1 MVDKKA
7 LKDAGKKWVNKTV
20 KSMKKI
26 NKSMLDPLGVKE
38 FVSNYKKSK
47 RKSKVS
53 KSRMAQRTGN
63 KYMVDKG
70 TTYVKPKAKVARNL
84 APVKPTPKRKGTPR
98 NLAPV
103 KPTPKYIPIP
113 KGDSP
118 KYKRP
123 IGKPTPE
130 QLKQLPKPSRF
141 LKTKPK
147 KPSSSESANTKKQR
161 QLRKLHQLNRLK
173 NTRK

>member
-7 LKDAGKKWVNKTV
+7 LKDAGKKYIKKLKTSFKNVV
-20 KSMKKI
+20 KQSK
-26 NKSMLDPLGVKE
+26 DPFGVE
-38 FVSNYKKSK
+38 DFVSDYKKSR

-84 APVKPTPKRKGTPR
+84 APVKPTP
-98 NLAPV
+98 
-103 KPTPKYIPIP
+103 
-113 KGDSP
+113 
-118 KYKRP
+118 
-123 IGKPTPE
+123 
-130 QLKQLPKPSRF
+130 
-141 LKTKPK
+141 
-147 KPSSSESANTKKQR
+147 TKKK
-161 QLRKLHQLNRLK
+161 QLRKSHQLNRLK

>member
-7 LKDAGKKWVNKTV
+7 LKDAGKKYIKKLKKSFKNVV
-20 KSMKKI
+20 KQSK
-26 NKSMLDPLGVKE
+26 DPFGVKD
-38 FVSNYKKSK
+38 FVSDYKKSR

-84 APVKPTPKRKGTPR
+84 APVKPTP
-98 NLAPV
+98 
-103 KPTPKYIPIP
+103 
-113 KGDSP
+113 
-118 KYKRP
+118 
-123 IGKPTPE
+123 
-130 QLKQLPKPSRF
+130 
-141 LKTKPK
+141 
-147 KPSSSESANTKKQR
+147 TKK
-161 QLRKLHQLNRLK
+161 LRKLHQLNRLK

>member
-26 NKSMLDPLGVKE
+26 NKSMLDPFGVE
-38 FVSNYKKSK
+38 DFVSDYKKSR

-70 TTYVKPKAKVARNL
+70 TTYVKPKAKARNL
-84 APVKPTPKRKGTPR
+84 GPVKPT
-98 NLAPV
+98 
-103 KPTPKYIPIP
+103 
-113 KGDSP
+113 
-118 KYKRP
+118 
-123 IGKPTPE
+123 
-130 QLKQLPKPSRF
+130 
-141 LKTKPK
+141 PK

-161 QLRKLHQLNRLK
+161 QLRKLHQLKRLK
-173 NTRK
+173 ITRK

>member
-7 LKDAGKKWVNKTV
+7 LKDAGKKYIKKLKTSFKNVV
-20 KSMKKI
+20 K
-26 NKSMLDPLGVKE
+26 DPFGVE
-38 FVSNYKKSK
+38 DFVSDYKKSR

-130 QLKQLPKPSRF
+130 QLRKIRRSYSP
-141 LKTKPK
+141 
-147 KPSSSESANTKKQR
+147 SSESANTKKQR

>member
-7 LKDAGKKWVNKTV
+7 LKDAGKKYIKKLKTSFKNVV
-20 KSMKKI
+20 K
-26 NKSMLDPLGVKE
+26 DPFGVE
-38 FVSNYKKSK
+38 DFVSDYKKSR

-70 TTYVKPKAKVARNL
+70 TTYVKPK
-84 APVKPTPKRKGTPR
+84 PVKPTPKRKGTPR

-123 IGKPTPE
+123 
-130 QLKQLPKPSRF
+130 
-141 LKTKPK
+141 K
-147 KPSSSESANTKKQR
+147 KPSGS
-161 QLRKLHQLNRLK
+161 
-173 NTRK
+173 

>member
-26 NKSMLDPLGVKE
+26 NKSMLDPFGVE
-38 FVSNYKKSK
+38 DFVSDYKKSK

-123 IGKPTPE
+123 IGK
-130 QLKQLPKPSRF
+130 QLPKPSRF

-161 QLRKLHQLNRLK
+161 QLRKLHQLKRLK
-173 NTRK
+173 ITRKW

>member
-1 MVDKKA
+1 ML
-7 LKDAGKKWVNKTV
+7 LKY
-20 KSMKKI
+20 
-26 NKSMLDPLGVKE
+26 PFGVE
-38 FVSNYKKSK
+38 DFVSDYKKSR

-70 TTYVKPKAKVARNL
+70 TTYVKPK
-84 APVKPTPKRKGTPR
+84 PVKPTPKRKGTPR

-118 KYKRP
+118 KSKR
-123 IGKPTPE
+123 
-130 QLKQLPKPSRF
+130 
-141 LKTKPK
+141 PK
-147 KPSSSESANTKKQR
+147 KPSSSESAYRNKQR
-161 QLRKLHQLNRLK
+161 HLRKLQQLNRLK